1 MNFSPQTSSYQYQ
14 NPYTN
19 EMTMNM
25 MNSNPN
31 KKMKNPTHTVSQ
43 DLRIVSLENR
53 VETMEKMLKYL
64 DEETM
69 EKMLKYLDE
78 FIHLKE
84 EEKNN
89 EFQITNNESINILNN
104 QVQNL
109 QMRLDN
115 SQIDEIPK
123 QIEIIN
129 NKLGIQNSNFSFNKK
144 RDNIREILN
153 QNNYNKY
160 SQNIELMQNKGNFL
174 NEKIQEIDNLLRKND
189 TMIEQIIK
197 EKLNSINIQNE
208 NKINEILNVV
218 QDINKITEENEFAIN
233 ELKDNFRKIQQENI
247 DVIKE
252 MSIQTEKLKQID
264 YVIEQIGQMKEKY
277 GRLIS
282 IFDDNQKEEDKF
294 IEQYLGPKEI

>member
-19 EMTMNM
+19 EMTMNI
-25 MNSNPN
+25 MNSNSN
-31 KKMKNPTHTVSQ
+31 KKIKNPTHTVSE

-53 VETMEKMLKYL
+53 V
-64 DEETM
+64 ETM

-109 QMRLDN
+109 QMRFDN

-144 RDNIREILN
+144 RDNIRDILN

-160 SQNIELMQNKGNFL
+160 SQNIELMQNRGNFL
-174 NEKIQEIDNLLRKND
+174 NEKIQEVDGLLRKND
-189 TMIEQIIK
+189 TMIDQIIK
-197 EKLNSINIQNE
+197 EKLYSINIQTQ
-208 NKINEILNVV
+208 NKINEILNVI

-233 ELKDNFRKIQQENI
+233 ELKEHFRKIQQENI

-264 YVIEQIGQMKEKY
+264 YAIEQIGQMKEKY
-277 GRLIS
+277 GKLIS

-294 IEQYLGPKEI
+294 IEQYLGPKEIYNK

>member
-19 EMTMNM
+19 EMTMNI
-25 MNSNPN
+25 MNSNSN
-31 KKMKNPTHTVSQ
+31 KKIKNPTHTVSE

-53 VETMEKMLKYL
+53 V
-64 DEETM
+64 ETM

-104 QVQNL
+104 QIQNL
-109 QMRLDN
+109 QMRFDN

-144 RDNIREILN
+144 RDNIRDILN

-160 SQNIELMQNKGNFL
+160 SQNIELMQNRGNFL
-174 NEKIQEIDNLLRKND
+174 NEKIQEVDGLLRKND

-197 EKLNSINIQNE
+197 EKLYSINIQTQ
-208 NKINEILNVV
+208 NKINEILNVI

-233 ELKDNFRKIQQENI
+233 ELKEHFRKIQQENI

-264 YVIEQIGQMKEKY
+264 YAIEQIGQMKEKY
-277 GRLIS
+277 GKLIS

-294 IEQYLGPKEI
+294 IEQYLGPKEIYNE

>member
-19 EMTMNM
+19 EMTMNI
-25 MNSNPN
+25 MNSNSN
-31 KKMKNPTHTVSQ
+31 KKIKNPTHTVSE

-53 VETMEKMLKYL
+53 V
-64 DEETM
+64 ETM

-109 QMRLDN
+109 QMRFDN

-144 RDNIREILN
+144 RDNIRDILN

-160 SQNIELMQNKGNFL
+160 SQNIELMQNRGNFL
-174 NEKIQEIDNLLRKND
+174 NEKIQEVDGLLRKND
-189 TMIEQIIK
+189 TMIDQIIK
-197 EKLNSINIQNE
+197 EKLYSINIQTQ
-208 NKINEILNVV
+208 NKINEILNVI

-233 ELKDNFRKIQQENI
+233 ELKEHFRKIQQENI

-264 YVIEQIGQMKEKY
+264 YAIEQIGQMKEKY
-277 GRLIS
+277 GKLIS

-294 IEQYLGPKEI
+294 IEQYLGPKEIYNE